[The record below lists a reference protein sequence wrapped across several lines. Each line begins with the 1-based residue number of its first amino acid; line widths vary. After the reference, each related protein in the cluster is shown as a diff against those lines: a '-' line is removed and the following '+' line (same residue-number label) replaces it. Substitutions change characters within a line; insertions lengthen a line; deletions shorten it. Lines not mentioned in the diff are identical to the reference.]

1 MTLFAIK
8 QLVVYYVC
16 NTNANILFN
25 KKMLKQLRVCQIQ
38 QQKKINQR
46 DTE

>member
-1 MTLFAIK
+1 MDSCERA
-8 QLVVYYVC
+8 
-16 NTNANILFN
+16 
-25 KKMLKQLRVCQIQ
+25 LRDRKFEEIDLRQHLCQIQ

>member
-1 MTLFAIK
+1 MQTFYSIK
-8 QLVVYYVC
+8 
-16 NTNANILFN
+16 
-25 KKMLKQLRVCQIQ
+25 KLKQLHVYQIQ